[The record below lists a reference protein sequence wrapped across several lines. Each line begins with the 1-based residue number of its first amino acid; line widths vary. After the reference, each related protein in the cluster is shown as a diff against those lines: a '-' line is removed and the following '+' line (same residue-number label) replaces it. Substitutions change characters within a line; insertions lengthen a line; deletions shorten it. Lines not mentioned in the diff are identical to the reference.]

1 MRSRR
6 WRGHAG
12 ALKLLRTFV
21 AVADA
26 RSFASAGVRTG
37 RSQAAVQRLE
47 TLVGVPLF
55 RKDGR
60 NKLLTPGA
68 LQLLG
73 HARELLR
80 INDDAIQS
88 VVLSTGRGAIAI
100 CTVICICLMRAQA
113 YGLFIVDPTR
123 SI

>member
-1 MRSRR
+1 MKN
-6 WRGHAG
+6 
-12 ALKLLRTFV
+12 LDLELLRTFV

-37 RSQAAVQRLE
+37 CSQAAVSQQMQRLE

-88 VVLSTGRGAIAI
+88 VVLSAGRGAIDI